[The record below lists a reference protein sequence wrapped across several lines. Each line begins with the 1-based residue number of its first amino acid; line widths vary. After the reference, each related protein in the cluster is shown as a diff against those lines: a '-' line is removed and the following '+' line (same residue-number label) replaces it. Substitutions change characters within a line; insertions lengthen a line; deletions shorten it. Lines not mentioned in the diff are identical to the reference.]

1 MKAFLLAAGLGTRLK
16 PFTDYHPKALAK
28 VNGKTLLEHNI
39 KNLQGFGI
47 WDIVVNVHHF
57 ADQIIDLLKKEKG
70 FGSKVQISDETSELL
85 ETGGGLL
92 KARPFLKNESDFLIM
107 NVDILSNIDLT
118 KMMEFHKN
126 KNATITL
133 AVQERKTSRYLLFN
147 ENAQLEGWKNV
158 RTGIQIIPNQEIK
171 EANLKPLAFSGIQM
185 INQAVFSKINRTG
198 KFSLIDLYLDLCPH
212 NDILAYDHSGD
223 FLLDVGKP
231 ESLIK
236 AEELFQKN
244 K

>member
-47 WDIVVNVHHF
+47 WDIIVNVHHF
-57 ADQIIDLLKKEKG
+57 ADQIIDLLKKENG

-107 NVDILSNIDLT
+107 NVDILSDIDLT

-133 AVQERKTSRYLLFN
+133 A
-147 ENAQLEGWKNV
+147 
-158 RTGIQIIPNQEIK
+158 
-171 EANLKPLAFSGIQM
+171 
-185 INQAVFSKINRTG
+185 
-198 KFSLIDLYLDLCPH
+198 
-212 NDILAYDHSGD
+212 
-223 FLLDVGKP
+223 
-231 ESLIK
+231 
-236 AEELFQKN
+236 
-244 K
+244 